1 MEVKLNE
8 KEYQIVKN
16 YRDGYDE
23 ETVKAKVTE
32 YFSDFDY
39 IFGDWAYGKLR
50 LKGFYKKDNK
60 KVTKINNIEDL
71 DKYIKNNCAYNC
83 KYFLLE
89 KKQG

>member
-23 ETVKAKVTE
+23 ETVKDKVTE

-39 IFGDWAYGKLR
+39 IFGDWA
-50 LKGFYKKDNK
+50 
-60 KVTKINNIEDL
+60 
-71 DKYIKNNCAYNC
+71 
-83 KYFLLE
+83 
-89 KKQG
+89 

>member
-23 ETVKAKVTE
+23 ETVKDKVTE
-32 YFSDFDY
+32 YFSDF
-39 IFGDWAYGKLR
+39 
-50 LKGFYKKDNK
+50 
-60 KVTKINNIEDL
+60 